1 MPPAPIPAN
10 DSDRLQALNDYDVLD
25 ATFDATFDR
34 FARLACAV
42 TDAPVGFVSF
52 VYGDKQVFRGCNG
65 SPLRSTPRDE
75 SFCAYA
81 LESDEVLEVPDA
93 SLDPRFLDNPQ
104 VTKER
109 GVRFYA
115 GAPIITREGFRL
127 GTVCVVDTVPRR
139 LGEGQAD
146 MLRDLAASVTT
157 SLDLFKSMREIRAL
171 ALTDPLT
178 GVGNRTYFFDQLK
191 GATAWAR
198 RHKTPLTLIYCDCD
212 GFKMVNNTL
221 GHAAGDQL
229 LREIT
234 GAIRANLRASDTLGR
249 LGGDEFALIL
259 PETGPVGARVIAERI
274 LAACRK
280 LTGRYAHPVSV
291 SLGVTTFLT
300 VPEDLDG
307 MVGDADAAMY
317 EAKRGGRDRVSAR
330 VVRSGLSLGLV
341 GGMAGG
347 S

>member
-10 DSDRLQALNDYDVLD
+10 DGERVQALTEYDVLD
-25 ATFDATFDR
+25 STFDATFDR

-42 TDAPVGFVSF
+42 TETRIGFVSF
-52 VYGDKQVFRGCNG
+52 VYGDRQVFRGCTG
-65 SPLRSTPRDE
+65 STLPGIPRE
-75 SFCAYA
+75 QSFCAYA
-81 LESDEVLEVPDA
+81 LDSDDVLEVRDA
-93 SLDPRFLDNPQ
+93 SEDPRFLDNPL
-104 VTKER
+104 VTAEP
-109 GVRFYA
+109 GIRFYA
-115 GAPIITREGFRL
+115 GAPIVTRHGFRL
-127 GTVCVVDTVPRR
+127 GTVCVVDHAPRR
-139 LGEGQAD
+139 LGRGQGN

-157 SLDLFKSMREIRAL
+157 SLDLFKSMRDIRKL

-178 GVGNRTYFFDQLK
+178 GAGNRTYFFDQLK
-191 GATAWAR
+191 GATSWAR
-198 RHKTPLTLIYCDCD
+198 RHKSTLTLIYCDCD

-234 GAIRANLRASDTLGR
+234 TAIRVNLRASDTLGR

-259 PETGPVGARVIAERI
+259 PDTGPVGARVIAERI

-280 LTGRYAHPVSV
+280 LTSRYAHPVSV

-300 VPEDLDG
+300 VPDDLDA

-341 GGMAGG
+341 VPAARA
-347 S
+347 